1 MERYEYVLERT
12 TPIRLVDNGTYRAND
27 LCRGSVLKKGI
38 VMVSAPSLDPA
49 TERVARSF
57 LAVVKRQYD
66 VADAFVFGSR
76 ARGDATPES
85 DTDVAVLLRGP
96 PGRRMNEAMIMA
108 DIAYELMLETG
119 IRIEALPLW
128 ESEWEHPETFNNP
141 ALIENIR
148 REGFRL

>member
-1 MERYEYVLERT
+1 MAST
-12 TPIRLVDNGTYRAND
+12 QT
-27 LCRGSVLKKGI
+27 
-38 VMVSAPSLDPA
+38 LDPA

-66 VADAFVFGSR
+66 VAGAYVFGSQ

-85 DTDVAVLLRGP
+85 DTDVAILLHGLA
-96 PGRRMNEAMIMA
+96 GRRMNEAMIMA

-119 IRIEALPLW
+119 IRVEALPLW
-128 ESEWEHPETFNNP
+128 ESAWEHPETFNNP

-148 REGFRL
+148 REGVRL

>member
-1 MERYEYVLERT
+1 MT
-12 TPIRLVDNGTYRAND
+12 
-27 LCRGSVLKKGI
+27 
-38 VMVSAPSLDPA
+38 SAHFLDPA

-66 VADAFVFGSR
+66 VAGAYVFGSQ

-85 DTDVAVLLRGP
+85 DTDVAILLHGQA
-96 PGRRMNEAMIMA
+96 GRRMNEAMIMA

-119 IRIEALPLW
+119 IRVQALPLW
-128 ESEWEHPETFNNP
+128 ESEWENPETFNNP

-148 REGFRL
+148 REGVRL

>member
-1 MERYEYVLERT
+1 M
-12 TPIRLVDNGTYRAND
+12 A
-27 LCRGSVLKKGI
+27 SVHI
-38 VMVSAPSLDPA
+38 LDPA

-66 VADAFVFGSR
+66 VAGAYVFGSQ

-85 DTDVAVLLRGP
+85 DTDVAILLHGLT
-96 PGRRMNEAMIMA
+96 GRRMNEAMIMA

-119 IRIEALPLW
+119 IRVEALPLW

-148 REGFRL
+148 REGVRL